1 LGAIFFKNIKI
12 ITCFVIVICYNII
25 NGRETRERKNMKM
38 TKQDKEL
45 VREQYAKV
53 WHRRDG
59 SIDEKMV
66 EYCTKKTSGYVMLG
80 ETMVTFDKPS
90 IKTDFWFGEHTWD
103 YDEVCERADN
113 CSKSESYFI
122 AENIADFKW
131 RLEKIDDSSWS
142 MYVCPRGYCS
152 QDEDCVLGCVEFAR
166 WGEQPRSV
174 GAREMTDEERMAYR
188 GFLAEEQEKFEK
200 RLRTY
205 LKRYGLSK
213 CHYGVYWADR

>member
-1 LGAIFFKNIKI
+1 
-12 ITCFVIVICYNII
+12 
-25 NGRETRERKNMKM
+25 MKM

-59 SIDEKMV
+59 SVDEKMV
-66 EYCTKKTSGYVMLG
+66 DYCTKKTSGYVMIDG
-80 ETMVTFDKPS
+80 HMVIFDKPS

-103 YDEVCERADN
+103 YDEVCDRADAA
-113 CSKSESYFI
+113 SKSEAYFM
-122 AENIADFKW
+122 ARNLEDFNW
-131 RLEKIDDSSWS
+131 RLEKLYDDAWTV
-142 MYVCPRGYCS
+142 YICPRGYCS
-152 QDEDCVLGCVEFAR
+152 QDPDCILGCVEFVRDGSPRNSEAR
-166 WGEQPRSV
+166 VATR
-174 GAREMTDEERMAYR
+174 RERAEYAAFIEEEKA
-188 GFLAEEQEKFEK
+188 KFEK